1 MAEKRNVGAREA
13 KYDIV
18 LFLDSDCIATPN
30 LLNEHYKLYTDDHVT
45 YLKKIEGTVI
55 YAEDIFQMM
64 AGLDGRPMHFFPDY
78 LVWYEA
84 DTGVSTKKKSSFS
97 ELLAQDVDRFYAM
110 IQEQYSDNPYVKKQ
124 KKVLGLYKIRN
135 L

>member
-1 MAEKRNVGAREA
+1 
-13 KYDIV
+13 
-18 LFLDSDCIATPN
+18 
-30 LLNEHYKLYTDDHVT
+30 
-45 YLKKIEGTVI
+45 
-55 YAEDIFQMM
+55 MM

-110 IQEQYSDNPYVKKQ
+110 IQVQYSDNPYVKKQ
-124 KKVLGLYKIRN
+124 KKVLGLYIIRN
-135 L
+135 LYLRTLLRLFRNPDAIRYLVSHMLQVRKGAYRPSHQQKGFLDNPEFSKEKAE

>member
-1 MAEKRNVGAREA
+1 
-13 KYDIV
+13 
-18 LFLDSDCIATPN
+18 
-30 LLNEHYKLYTDDHVT
+30 
-45 YLKKIEGTVI
+45 
-55 YAEDIFQMM
+55 M

-124 KKVLGLYKIRN
+124 KRYWDYIKSETFIFVLCYGCSAIRMPSVI